1 MDAIFEHPVD
11 VRWRDVDALG
21 HVNHAVFLTYLEE
34 GRDAFFAQTFGEPDY
49 VVARVEIDL
58 RAEVRYPERRVT
70 VRLEVERLGTTSLT
84 THETVLTQA
93 GEVAAEARV
102 VTVRWDRR
110 ARKPVPFS
118 EAERARLATMA
129 VTRRDVPPGAAEQ
142 AGPQEPAKRR

>member
-1 MDAIFEHPVD
+1 MGAIFEHPVD

-34 GRDAFFAQTFGEPDY
+34 GRDAFFAQTCGEPDY

-58 RAEVRYPERRVT
+58 RAEVRYPDRRVT
-70 VRLEVERLGTTSLT
+70 VRLEVERVGTTSLT
-84 THETVLTQA
+84 THETVLTPA

-110 ARKPVPFS
+110 GRKPVPFS
-118 EAERARLATMA
+118 EAERARLAA
-129 VTRRDVPPGAAEQ
+129 VT
-142 AGPQEPAKRR
+142 AG

>member
-11 VRWRDVDALG
+11 VRWRDMDALG

-34 GRDAFFAQTFGEPDY
+34 GRDAFFVQTFGGEPDY
-49 VVARVEIDL
+49 VVARIEIDL
-58 RAEVRYPERRVT
+58 RAEVRYPQRRVT
-70 VRLEVERLGTTSLT
+70 VRLAVERLGTTSLT
-84 THETVLTQA
+84 TRETILTPA

-118 EAERARLATMA
+118 ETERARLTG
-129 VTRRDVPPGAAEQ
+129 VIER
-142 AGPQEPAKRR
+142 